1 MGKVLKENNMSNY
14 CVIWDGNYPDS
25 IFKAPVKPI
34 RTQSELD
41 NCNIAEF
48 EIIFIL
54 AELKWPSFIRSNF
67 YGFQLAADLRK
78 NKLRKNKQVLCPIVF
93 CSFMHGFD
101 KKQFPDAKILD
112 YPGHYY
118 LQLPCKPLSLDK
130 YKDIDEDTL
139 EDINIS
145 LFDPNQYIHD
155 LMHNTENSCPELVY
169 SIVKKEGK
177 YDIIKIKEKVNDYLF
192 AQLEIFK
199 RNVLAERASEFEAL
213 RTKLLKE
220 INSNIDKDEFDPEE
234 LRSPLNIYKDQFYNF
249 LPGDESDL
257 EVIKVTPKRW
267 QVLFVDD
274 LPFSCIVVKDHFERN
289 GIVCHTAQTADDA
302 FNILRKDEDGAKK
315 IAVVVTDF
323 RLYMNGIDKGKWQ
336 DLQGYQILKQIHSHH
351 EFKSH
356 YAHVMLTSKKGTIQ
370 HHIKKTSK
378 FPILW
383 FNKADVLAG
392 KHHSFDIFC
401 QRIIEVGSEAFFRK
415 HNIPDAAVWKKGI
428 TGRIDYG
435 YSYFY
440 KQHIESP
447 DFYKIEKEINRKVI
461 ENIKYIQSNSELL
474 DSFDY
479 QISLRHKKN
488 KMKSREKM
496 MEDNSFDLLSKF
508 RENILVTRRIIWGL
522 CVLLHKDKYEIF
534 ELVKKEYIETDD
546 EKDLE
551 GMMSAVFNTSLGI
564 SFNPDPSNK
573 NFRIAE
579 KSFKDDSMNHDSLTL
594 HKYGLLIEEIEFLEK
609 NAEQFNANVSFI
621 RSTNNDIE
629 ILSYFFSSIIDLY
642 DNRAISDISKKL
654 NADSKITKEE
664 FDLSLKIIARKNES
678 DKNFSGKFKR
688 ATENFY
694 LFDIDELTAEIKS
707 KINKLKYW

>member
-1 MGKVLKENNMSNY
+1 MGNITRDITQSRS
-14 CVIWDGNYPDS
+14 CVIWDGNFP
-25 IFKAPVKPI
+25 
-34 RTQSELD
+34 
-41 NCNIAEF
+41 
-48 EIIFIL
+48 IIFFNSTIEHIRDPDELRKCDFSRFKIIYIL
-54 AELKWPSFIRSNF
+54 AEIKWPGYIRSNF
-67 YGFQLAADLRK
+67 HGFQLGTDLRK
-78 NKLRKNKQVLCPIVF
+78 KLVKCPIVF
-93 CSFMHGFD
+93 CSFMPGFN
-101 KKQFPDAKILD
+101 KGQFPDSKILD
-112 YPGHYY
+112 FPGHYL
-118 LQLPCKPLSLDK
+118 LQLPSKPLKLEH
-130 YKDIDEDTL
+130 YKELDEDTL
-139 EDINIS
+139 EDLNIS
-145 LFDPNQYIHD
+145 LFDPNQWVHD
-155 LMHNTENSCPELVY
+155 LIHNTENRCPELAQNTQ
-169 SIVKKEGK
+169 KKEE
-177 YDIIKIKEKVNDYLF
+177 IKIRVQNYLF
-192 AQLEIFK
+192 NQLEIFK
-199 RNVLAERASEFEAL
+199 GAILKDKNDEFEIL
-213 RTKLLKE
+213 RGSLLKE
-220 INSNIDKDEFDPEE
+220 IDITIDSNEFCPDK
-234 LRSPLNIYKDQFYNF
+234 LRRPLNLYKEQLYGF
-249 LPGDESDL
+249 LPTALMEGFETNAS
-257 EVIKVTPKRW
+257 PKRW

-274 LPFSCIVVKDHFERN
+274 QHSGCESVSNHFLRN
-289 GIVCHTAQTADDA
+289 GITCHTAQTAEQA
-302 FNILRKDEDGAKK
+302 FFILREDENGFGK
-315 IAVVVTDF
+315 IAVIISDF
-323 RLYMNGIDKGKWQ
+323 RLYVNGDSETGKWQ
-336 DLQGYQILKQIHSHH
+336 DLQGYQILKQIHSHF

-356 YAHVMLTSKKGTIQ
+356 YAYVILTSKKGTIQ
-370 HHIKKTSK
+370 QYIKKHSE

-383 FNKADVLAG
+383 FNKTDVLAG
-392 KHHSFDIFC
+392 EKHSFNIFC

-447 DFYKIEKEINRKVI
+447 DFYEIEKEINRKVV

-479 QISLRHKKN
+479 QISLRHKAN

-534 ELVKKEYIETDD
+534 ELVKKEYSETDD

-579 KSFKDDSMNHDSLTL
+579 KSFKEDSMNHDSLTL

-621 RSTNNDIE
+621 RLTNNDIE
-629 ILSYFFSSIIDLY
+629 ILAYFFSSIIDLY
-642 DNRAISDISKKL
+642 DNKAISDISRKL
-654 NADSKITKEE
+654 NTDSKITKEE
-664 FDLSLKIIARKNES
+664 FDLSLKIIARKNEL
-678 DKNFSGKFKR
+678 DGKFSGNFKR

-694 LFDIDELTAEIKS
+694 LFYIDELTAEIKN

>member
-1 MGKVLKENNMSNY
+1 MGNESTENSTSKC
-14 CVIWDGNYPDS
+14 CVIWDGNYPKS
-25 IFKAPVKPI
+25 IFKEPVIPI
-34 RTQSELD
+34 RTQGELE
-41 NCNIAEF
+41 NCNLTKF

-54 AELKWPSFIRSNF
+54 AELNWPGYIRSNF
-67 YGFQLAADLRK
+67 YGFQLGADLRK
-78 NKLRKNKQVLCPIVF
+78 KLVQCPIVF
-93 CSFMHGFD
+93 CSFMPGFN
-101 KKQFPDAKILD
+101 KEQYPDSKILD
-112 YPGHYY
+112 YPGHYII
-118 LQLPCKPLSLDK
+118 QLPNKPLSFDN
-130 YKDIDEDTL
+130 YKGLDEDVL
-139 EDINIS
+139 DDININ
-145 LFDPNQYIHD
+145 LFDPNQQIHD
-155 LMHNTENSCPELVY
+155 LMHNTENRCPELAQGSENKDEIKTRVLKY
-169 SIVKKEGK
+169 LSDQLNVFKNAIVKNK
-177 YDIIKIKEKVNDYLF
+177 
-192 AQLEIFK
+192 
-199 RNVLAERASEFEAL
+199 LAEFENL
-213 RTKLLKE
+213 KVTLLKE
-220 INSNIDKDEFDPEE
+220 VKSTIHNQDFKPDK
-234 LRSPLNIYKDQFYNF
+234 LRKPLNNYKEQFYSL
-249 LPGDESDL
+249 LPCDL
-257 EVIKVTPKRW
+257 TDGLETNSVPKRW
-267 QVLFVDD
+267 QVLFIDD
-274 LPFSCIVVKDHFERN
+274 QLSGCESISNHFARN
-289 GIVCHTAQTADDA
+289 GITCHTAQTAEKA
-302 FNILRKDEDGAKK
+302 FSILKEDENSTKK
-315 IAVVVTDF
+315 IAVIISDF
-323 RLYMNGIDKGKWQ
+323 RFYVNGDSESGKWQ

-356 YAHVMLTSKKGTIQ
+356 YAYVILTSKKGTIQ
-370 HHIKKTSK
+370 QYIKKHSE

-383 FNKADVLAG
+383 FNKTDVLAG
-392 KHHSFDIFC
+392 EKHSFNIFC

-447 DFYKIEKEINRKVI
+447 DFYEIEKEINRKVI

-488 KMKSREKM
+488 NMKSREKM

-579 KSFKDDSMNHDSLTL
+579 KSFKEDSMNHDSLTL

-629 ILSYFFSSIIDLY
+629 ILSYFFSAITDLY
-642 DNRAISDISKKL
+642 DNKAISDISRKL
-654 NADSKITKEE
+654 DADSKITKEE
-664 FDLSLKIIARKNES
+664 FDLSLKIIARKNEL
-678 DKNFSGKFKR
+678 DGKFSGNFKR

-694 LFDIDELTAEIKS
+694 LFYIDELTAEIKN